1 MKNKY
6 AAFFLGWLMPGL
18 GHIYIGNRWKA
29 TVFFVAIMA
38 SAVAGLTM
46 GRFHNVYYAHD
57 HYQFYAE
64 IGNGLFTI
72 VGSAVMAALHA
83 APVETTAP
91 ASMLAGTL
99 PIADLY
105 LMLAGLLNFIIA
117 ANAFDAAAA
126 GRRKQ

>member
-6 AAFFLGWLMPGL
+6 AAFFLGWLIPGL

-29 TVFFVAIMA
+29 AVFFIAIMA
-38 SAVAGLTM
+38 SAVAGVSM
-46 GRFHNVYYAHD
+46 GQFHNVYYAAD

-72 VGSAVMAALHA
+72 VGSFMAAALHA
-83 APVETTAP
+83 APIEMTAP
-91 ASMLAGTL
+91 AATLAGTL
-99 PIADLY
+99 PVADLY

-117 ANAFDAAAA
+117 ANAFDSAAA
-126 GRRKQ
+126 GRRRQ